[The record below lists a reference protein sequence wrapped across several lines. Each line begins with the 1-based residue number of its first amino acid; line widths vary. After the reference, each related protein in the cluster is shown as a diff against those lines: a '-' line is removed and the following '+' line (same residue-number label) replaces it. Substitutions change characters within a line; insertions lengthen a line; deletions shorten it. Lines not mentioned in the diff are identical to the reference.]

1 MKQTNKII
9 NKIND
14 KLGRMTQ
21 YVLLLAFECI
31 YASFCYQFNTTKE
44 YLEQLMLDEK
54 RLNDKDF
61 EEEYGFTKGYCTS
74 DNFILELRIHTDF
87 IGKIVAEL
95 RDLTEEQLAS
105 VGLNYTTFG
114 YEIAKIYI
122 NDPDFHA
129 GEYDPQANQ
138 IRFSNIN
145 YSERK
150 MSRVT
155 MCVEDNNYFLY
166 DV

>member
-1 MKQTNKII
+1 M
-9 NKIND
+9 ND
-14 KLGRMTQ
+14 KN
-21 YVLLLAFECI
+21 FEKI
-31 YASFCYQFNTTKE
+31 
-44 YLEQLMLDEK
+44 
-54 RLNDKDF
+54 
-61 EEEYGFTKGYCTS
+61 YGFKKEDRRSDDLKLTMWICTE
-74 DNFILELRIHTDF
+74 NF
-87 IGKIVAEL
+87 GKSVAEMHGIKE
-95 RDLTEEQLAS
+95 RQLKS
-105 VGLNYTTFG
+105 IGYNYSTFG